1 MSFPPFFLLKKKS
14 PFVFLEERI
23 KIVIEKTK
31 NKLVCPANCSSEG
44 CLPSPRG
51 RWGCGLTPAWGSGLV
66 RAGTPVKVEG
76 SALSHS
82 QGGSQNGPMATPTPK
97 ALLACKGG
105 RTAHLLRACHQT
117 GDTIG
122 HQHLGSLIS
131 STYHRPAPA
140 NQLPSSPSA
149 PVTQT

>member
-1 MSFPPFFLLKKKS
+1 MGFNFYEFFPLSFFFLKKS
-14 PFVFLEERI
+14 PFVFLQERI
-23 KIVIEKTK
+23 KIVKEKTK
-31 NKLVCPANCSSEG
+31 NKLVCPANCSGEG
-44 CLPSPRG
+44 CPPRG
-51 RWGCGLTPAWGSGLV
+51 DRGRQGCGLTPAWGSGLV

-105 RTAHLLRACHQT
+105 HTAHLPRACHQT

-140 NQLPSSPSA
+140 NQGPPSP
-149 PVTQT
+149 